1 MDRLKIALLQI
12 APGQSLQE
20 NKEKGA
26 RACALAK
33 EKGADIAL
41 FPEMWSCGYR
51 IYGRP
56 AAQWQAEAISLDS
69 PFVPSF
75 VHLAASLEMA
85 IGVTLLESTI
95 QPRNTLVLF
104 DRTGARK
111 LVYAKVHTCD
121 FGAEHYLT
129 PGDDF
134 SSAELDTAAAVPGK
148 GSARQCLSPSK
159 KVPSFTAETIHPP
172 FVREDYRP

>member
-85 IGVTLLESTI
+85 IGVTLLKARSSRGTRLCFLIGPEHANWCT
-95 QPRNTLVLF
+95 PRSIPAILGRN
-104 DRTGARK
+104 
-111 LVYAKVHTCD
+111 
-121 FGAEHYLT
+121 
-129 PGDDF
+129 
-134 SSAELDTAAAVPGK
+134 
-148 GSARQCLSPSK
+148 
-159 KVPSFTAETIHPP
+159 II
-172 FVREDYRP
+172 